1 MRRFSHHLISVWMVT
16 ALNLITISTLA
27 FEDHSGTPESESNSV
42 GTIEPTFRF
51 TKDSNLYKEIMS
63 LVDAVK
69 NSNESLKAID
79 IRNFRI
85 DETRGNHVPIDGL
98 DYENARALDARKDM
112 LEQLKKHRES
122 IEKQKAKITPE
133 DLRLFNQLD
142 EDLKKVEAEFLTVE
156 QVLSK
161 LSKIEERIQN
171 LTKPPQNASL
181 IALEESISNFEALL
195 KLLPSGRG
203 KKTIDLSSDPKEKP
217 KMAKEIDTLKKLLK
231 DIEKE
236 SLELSADTKKQLAL
250 LSSRAKGLISDWDH
264 LQKAQT
270 EFLNQDRSSSDLAL
284 NELPSGALEAA
295 LLNFLPS
302 VKTDSKDP
310 ASTAKLHEQIKD
322 LRGDILTDIET
333 RNGPLGANLD
343 VAYLSALEKLK
354 EAESKINQLNK
365 SKSSITPSA
374 ALSAIGSAM
383 FPTLSSV
390 IPALTTVG
398 TAINQGFKN
407 PSKESSPETKS
418 QSNEQKEESSPPNES
433 KISRAGKDSPRPNS
447 IFDKGQSESPTLFNE
462 RLPNISAT
470 SDRISTNPQ
479 GSIPKTSVQKDSGN
493 HNNSIEANSATG
505 NKNTDGQQTTPSFF
519 QTPLDKSTKQSNDKL
534 RKDTTSND
542 PQKPNANQNQASIQ
556 AQTNF
561 SSPFSEKSPTQT
573 FSLNSSNSLLAK
585 SDSESTKLNSLND
598 ISSQKENTAQ
608 SNSKASETG
617 EKNGDQEVSLSSN
630 EEGYSLRK
638 KSKTKPDTNS
648 NEAKRS
654 EQNNYLTVSEP
665 NSATFITT
673 NNYNPISNPDTT
685 IGNTVW
691 NPRYPSSDSF
701 FTLNEDGTFSRIA
714 LKKPSDPYTDPTET
728 KLTFSTVQEDLDKI
742 STEIKSSEPEVKLDT
757 KEENSLWSKLSL
769 KPESDSLTKLLE
781 DLELNEDKSK
791 SSEINKL
798 LDSTD
803 VRSKSDVNFT
813 QLQNVFKRE
822 KQFKTALASNGTS
835 QTTDSKNLFSKIL
848 SWFGF

>member
-16 ALNLITISTLA
+16 VLNLITISTLA
-27 FEDHSGTPESESNSV
+27 FDAHSGIPESEFNSV

-63 LVDAVK
+63 LIDAVK

-133 DLRLFNQLD
+133 DLRLFKQLD

-181 IALEESISNFEALL
+181 IALEQSISNFEALL

-236 SLELSADTKKQLAL
+236 SLELSADDKKQLAL

-295 LLNFLPS
+295 LLNFLPP
-302 VKTDSKDP
+302 VKTDNKDP
-310 ASTAKLHEQIKD
+310 ASTAKLHQQIEN

-374 ALSAIGSAM
+374 AVSAIGSAIGSAM

-418 QSNEQKEESSPPNES
+418 QPNEKKEESSPPNES
-433 KISRAGKDSPRPNS
+433 KTSRADEDSPRPDF

-462 RLPNISAT
+462 RLPNLSDT

-479 GSIPKTSVQKDSGN
+479 GSIPKTSLQKDSGN

-519 QTPLDKSTKQSNDKL
+519 QTPFDKSTKQSNDKL

-542 PQKPNANQNQASIQ
+542 PQKPNANQNQ
-556 AQTNF
+556 
-561 SSPFSEKSPTQT
+561 
-573 FSLNSSNSLLAK
+573 
-585 SDSESTKLNSLND
+585 
-598 ISSQKENTAQ
+598 
-608 SNSKASETG
+608 
-617 EKNGDQEVSLSSN
+617 
-630 EEGYSLRK
+630 
-638 KSKTKPDTNS
+638 
-648 NEAKRS
+648 
-654 EQNNYLTVSEP
+654 
-665 NSATFITT
+665 
-673 NNYNPISNPDTT
+673 
-685 IGNTVW
+685 
-691 NPRYPSSDSF
+691 
-701 FTLNEDGTFSRIA
+701 
-714 LKKPSDPYTDPTET
+714 
-728 KLTFSTVQEDLDKI
+728 
-742 STEIKSSEPEVKLDT
+742 
-757 KEENSLWSKLSL
+757 
-769 KPESDSLTKLLE
+769 
-781 DLELNEDKSK
+781 
-791 SSEINKL
+791 
-798 LDSTD
+798 
-803 VRSKSDVNFT
+803 
-813 QLQNVFKRE
+813 
-822 KQFKTALASNGTS
+822 
-835 QTTDSKNLFSKIL
+835 
-848 SWFGF
+848 